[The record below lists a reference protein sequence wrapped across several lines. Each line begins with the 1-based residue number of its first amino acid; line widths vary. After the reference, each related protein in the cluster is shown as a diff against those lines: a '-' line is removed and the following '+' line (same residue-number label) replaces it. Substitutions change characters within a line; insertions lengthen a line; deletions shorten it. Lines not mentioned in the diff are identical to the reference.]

1 MIPRL
6 LAVLIAACLYLA
18 MPSTGDAAGAARPV
32 TTRVPTLAVDQ
43 VKAGQ
48 KAIVRT
54 VFEGSTIEEFEA
66 VIVGVLHNGRAD
78 GDLILGR
85 ATSERLKLTGIA
97 QGMSG
102 SPVYV
107 DGKLIGAL
115 SSGWQFSREPLFG
128 ITPIGE
134 MLALLRHPAAEPGGV
149 SGGPSGADIAGMG
162 TDVRFGEFRWD
173 PEDASGEMARSNAP
187 RATPAAAGIP
197 EALHLPLACAGLD
210 GAALEFAR
218 GLLAPLNLTAVPGGR
233 AHSTGATPATIEPG
247 SALAVDLLRGD
258 LEFSAIG
265 TVTWVE
271 DGRVLAFGHPF
282 FQSGDVR
289 LPFSNAEI
297 ATIVAS
303 DAISFKLGMRGTT
316 VGAIQQD
323 RRAGIAGTLGASP
336 DMLPFSVAIGPA
348 AKPDRTYRFET
359 IEDRNLAPTLIAI
372 ASLNSLLESGGTGGN
387 QSLRW
392 TLQLYR
398 HGFAPLVVSDVATGE
413 APTTEFANGVLAPV
427 RFLFANPFGRL
438 QLDSVS
444 VEVEPEPGR
453 AQWTLRNARVLEAR
467 VRPGA
472 RVRVACDLERWRG
485 ERVNRTIEV
494 TVPAEAP
501 EGRYTLWL
509 GGGGELMRYEAQ
521 RLPGRYR
528 PLSLDDAWRRLSQAR
543 PSDAL
548 YASLFARASEVTT
561 DGRDYPELPGSALP
575 LLADPRSAGE
585 RVRRGEL
592 AMLDERRFPL
602 DAQVR
607 GEIMIP
613 IEVDLQAP

>member
-1 MIPRL
+1 MSSSGVA
-6 LAVLIAACLYLA
+6 AV
-18 MPSTGDAAGAARPV
+18 AARPV
-32 TTRVPTLAVDQ
+32 TTRVPTLGVSELSP
-43 VKAGQ
+43 GQ

-54 VFEGSTIEEFEA
+54 VFQGSQIEEFEA

-85 ATSERLKLTGIA
+85 ATSERVKLLGIA

-107 DGKLIGAL
+107 EGKLIGAL
-115 SSGWQFSREPLFG
+115 SSGWQFSREPIFG

-134 MLALLRHPAAEPGGV
+134 MLALLDHPSVEATGV
-149 SGGPSGADIAGMG
+149 SGGPSGAEVPGMSS
-162 TDVRFGEFRWD
+162 DMRFGEFHWD
-173 PEDASGEMARSNAP
+173 QEPPPGDMARSGTSTAVTP
-187 RATPAAAGIP
+187 RATGP
-197 EALHLPLACAGLD
+197 EALSLPLACAGLD
-210 GAALEFAR
+210 GASLDFAR
-218 GLLAPLNLTAVPGGR
+218 GLLGPLKLTAVPSGR
-233 AHSTGATPATIEPG
+233 APARAPGASVPTIEPG

-265 TVTWVE
+265 TVTWVQ

-289 LPFSNAEI
+289 LPFSSAEI

-303 DAISFKLGMRGTT
+303 DAISFKLGMRGET

-323 RRAGIAGTLGASP
+323 RRAGIAGRLGASP
-336 DMLPFSVAIGPA
+336 DMLPFSVAIGPSGT
-348 AKPDRTYRFET
+348 PHRVYRFET

-372 ASLNSLLESGGTGGN
+372 ASLNSVLESGGTGGN

-392 TLQLYR
+392 QVTLHR
-398 HGFAPLVVSDVATGE
+398 KGAPPLVVSDVATGE
-413 APTTEFANGVLAPV
+413 GPTTEFANGVLAPL

-438 QLDSVS
+438 KLDSVS
-444 VEVEPEPGR
+444 VRVERESGR
-453 AQWTLRNARVLEAR
+453 AQWTLRNARVLDAR
-467 VRPGA
+467 VRPGG
-472 RVRVACDLERWRG
+472 RVRIACDLERWRG
-485 ERVNRTIEV
+485 ERVTREIEM
-494 TVPAEAP
+494 TMPAEAP
-501 EGRYTLWL
+501 DGRYTLWL
-509 GGGGELMRYEAQ
+509 GGGAELMRYEAQ
-521 RLPGRYR
+521 RLPGRFR
-528 PLSLDDAWRRLSQAR
+528 PLSLDDAWRRLAQAR

-548 YASLFARASEVTT
+548 YASLFARASEVSS

-575 LLADPRSAGE
+575 LLADPRSGGE

-592 AMLDERRFPL
+592 AKLDERRFPL
-602 DAQVR
+602 DAQMR

-613 IEVDLQAP
+613 IEVDTQAP

>member
-1 MIPRL
+1 MAHTPAWRNFRRTQDATVATAGLIYAG
-6 LAVLIAACLYLA
+6 AVLNAF
-18 MPSTGDAAGAARPV
+18 
-32 TTRVPTLAVDQ
+32 Q
-43 VKAGQ
+43 
-48 KAIVRT
+48 
-54 VFEGSTIEEFEA
+54 
-66 VIVGVLHNGRAD
+66 
-78 GDLILGR
+78 
-85 ATSERLKLTGIA
+85 RL
-97 QGMSG
+97 
-102 SPVYV
+102 
-107 DGKLIGAL
+107 
-115 SSGWQFSREPLFG
+115 
-128 ITPIGE
+128 
-134 MLALLRHPAAEPGGV
+134 PGGAELIV
-149 SGGPSGADIAGMG
+149 QRTLLWPGLFLVLSLA
-162 TDVRFGEFRWD
+162 
-173 PEDASGEMARSNAP
+173 
-187 RATPAAAGIP
+187 
-197 EALHLPLACAGLD
+197 LPLACAGLD

-218 GLLAPLNLTAVPGGR
+218 GLLGPMKLTAVPGGR
-233 AHSTGATPATIEPG
+233 ARARAGTTPLTIEPG

-258 LEFSAIG
+258 LQFSAIG

-271 DGRVLAFGHPF
+271 DGKVLAFGHPF

-289 LPFSNAEI
+289 LPFSTAEV

-336 DMLPFSVAIGPA
+336 DMLPFSVVIGPA
-348 AKPDRTYRFET
+348 AKPERTYRFET

-372 ASLNSLLESGGTGGN
+372 ASLNSVLESGGTGGN
-387 QSLRW
+387 QSMRW
-392 TLQLYR
+392 TLKLHR
-398 HGFAPLVVSDVATGE
+398 KGFAPLVVSDVATGE
-413 APTTEFANGVLAPV
+413 APTTELANGVLAPV

-438 QLDSVS
+438 ELDSVS
-444 VEVEPEPGR
+444 VEVEPEAGR
-453 AQWTLRNARVLEAR
+453 AQWTLRNARVLTGR

-472 RVRVACDLERWRG
+472 KVRVECDLERWRG
-485 ERVNRTIEV
+485 ERAIRAIEV
-494 TVPAEAP
+494 SVPAEAP

-509 GGGGELMRYEAQ
+509 GGGSELMRYEAQ

-528 PLSLDDAWRRLSQAR
+528 PLSLDDAWQRLSQAR

-592 AMLDERRFPL
+592 AKLDERRLPL